1 MSRERYRARSKKVQ
15 KLGRDGL
22 VEQDRA
28 TGAEQR
34 VSRRTADVS
43 FGPERPVHK
52 DAAQRGGRS
61 AARSRQWAQKQA
73 RQEQIAAAENLERA
87 EAHGTERPA
96 APSRGDNA
104 PLTRA
109 PPNGGDRN
117 ERRKRRHKP
126 SIRQQLDA
134 PRHLAFEQSNG
145 DGLRFEPERD
155 PSASPAPE
163 ETENAPSRRADDAP
177 RSSEKSKRRPNDR
190 RGHELDAANHRHGA
204 PQRLAFER
212 SDGGGLRFEPDDA
225 AEPEAASQESD
236 AVLPRGA
243 DGQHVSRHASGKAT
257 RQQGQRRAEVSGRLR
272 FEPERPDAP
281 APDVRTAA
289 NKRQTTERTP
299 EAGKRERPRL
309 RFEAA
314 PQKGDKPTDA
324 LTAPQQHT
332 AQSAQQKDEPPAEH
346 PIYTQPPHSGDTV
359 IPRQRLRFEAA
370 PRKIAPLP
378 KLAGIVTA
386 RTAGTTAMMAAH
398 DRLREAED
406 DNVAVSAAH
415 EGEMIA
421 ERGAGNVLRWQR
433 SRRQTAAPIRSTLQA
448 KWQPA
453 RRGAVQRERPT
464 FTSNP
469 FSRWQQKRAIQRQYA
484 EAKRAGT
491 QTAATANQTVA
502 RAAETVRRK
511 TGDFVR
517 KHQRGFLIFGAI
529 VLVIAMFSSLF
540 TSCSTL
546 LQSGAAA
553 LAATT
558 YPSEDVDML
567 AAEAWYCEKETELQ
581 TYLDTYESTH
591 SYDEYHYELDEIEH
605 DPYVLIST
613 LTALRGGAWTMDE
626 VRDTLQMLFDRQ
638 YILTETVTSETRTRT
653 VDGEEEEYTYYICTV
668 TLENF
673 DLSHIPVYIMG
684 EDQLSMYAAYMGA
697 LGNRTDLFPNSGYI
711 NRYMV
716 QGYTD
721 YEIPASAL
729 EDEDFVAMLA
739 EAEKY
744 LGYPYVWGGSNPN
757 TSFDCSGFV
766 SWVINHSG
774 WNVGRLGAQGLYNIC
789 TPTNNPRPGDLV
801 FFTGTY
807 PQFADTA
814 YGFLSRGCPRNC
826 GFCIVSGKEG
836 ARSVKN
842 TDLAE
847 FWRGQRE
854 IKLMDA
860 NLLACPDRDEL
871 LKQLA
876 ESRAYVDFTQGLD
889 CRLLNDDAID
899 ALNRIRL
906 KEIHFAWDSI
916 AESDAVLRGL
926 RQYAARAKRKPHGT
940 YATVYVLTN
949 YASTHEE
956 DLYRVEKLRAMGYD
970 PYVMVYD
977 RPSAPAITRQ
987 LQRWANNKRI
997 FRTVEHF
1004 EDYIPGRIG
1013 GKAHE
1018 N

>member
-22 VEQDRA
+22 VEQGRA

-34 VSRRTADVS
+34 ISQRTADVS
-43 FGPERPVHK
+43 FGPERPVQR

-87 EAHGTERPA
+87 EAQEAERPA

-109 PPNGGDRN
+109 PPNGGDRT

-134 PRHLAFEQSNG
+134 PQRLAFEQSSG

-155 PSASPAPE
+155 PSAAPVPD
-163 ETENAPSRRADDAP
+163 ETENALSRRADDTP
-177 RSSEKSKRRPNDR
+177 RSGEKSKRHPNDR

-225 AEPEAASQESD
+225 AVPEAAAQKAD

-243 DGQHVSRHASGKAT
+243 NGQIVPRHAPDKAS
-257 RQQGQRRAEVSGRLR
+257 RQQGQRRAEGGGRLR
-272 FEPERPDAP
+272 FEPERPDVP
-281 APDVRTAA
+281 APDARTAA

-309 RFEAA
+309 RFEDA

-332 AQSAQQKDEPPAEH
+332 AQSAQKKDEPPAEH
-346 PIYTQPPHSGDTV
+346 PAYTQPPRGGDAV

-370 PRKIAPLP
+370 PPKIAPLP

-386 RTAGTTAMMAAH
+386 RTAGATAMTTAH
-398 DRLREAED
+398 DRLREAQD

-421 ERGAGNVLRWQR
+421 ERSAGNVLRWQR
-433 SRRQTAAPIRSTLQA
+433 SRRQTAPPPRTVLQA
-448 KWQPA
+448 KEQPA
-453 RRGAVQRERPT
+453 RRGAVQREQPT

-491 QTAATANQTVA
+491 QTAAAANQTVA

-511 TGDFVR
+511 TGNFVR

-529 VLVIAMFSSLF
+529 VLVVAMFSSLF

-546 LQSGAAA
+546 LQSGATA

-558 YPSEDVDML
+558 YPSEDADML
-567 AAEAWYCEKETELQ
+567 AAEAWYTAKEAELQ
-581 TYLDTYESTH
+581 TYLDTYEATH
-591 SYDEYHYELDEIEH
+591 TYDEYHYTLDDIEH
-605 DPYVLIST
+605 DPYVLISA
-613 LTALRGGAWTMDE
+613 LTALHGGAWTIGE
-626 VRDTLQMLFDRQ
+626 VQDTLQMLFDRQ
-638 YILTETVTSETRTRT
+638 YILTETVTTEQRTHI
-653 VDGEEEEYTYYICTV
+653 VDGEQQEYTYYICTV

-673 DLSHIPVYIMG
+673 NLSHVPVYIMG
-684 EDQLSMYAAYMGA
+684 ETQLSMYAAYMGA
-697 LGNRTDLFPNSGYI
+697 LGNRPDLFPTSGYI
-711 NRYMV
+711 NRYLV
-716 QGYTD
+716 QGYTEH
-721 YEIPASAL
+721 EIPASAL
-729 EDEDFVAMLA
+729 EDETFAAMIE

-774 WNVGRLGAQGLYNIC
+774 WNVGRLGAQSLYNIC
-789 TPTNNPRPGDLV
+789 TPTSNPKPGDLV

-807 PQFADTA
+807 DAGVPVSHVGLYVGDSWMIHAGDPISYCNITGSYYQAHFYA
-814 YGFLSRGCPRNC
+814 YG
-826 GFCIVSGKEG
+826 
-836 ARSVKN
+836 
-842 TDLAE
+842 
-847 FWRGQRE
+847 
-854 IKLMDA
+854 
-860 NLLACPDRDEL
+860 
-871 LKQLA
+871 
-876 ESRAYVDFTQGLD
+876 
-889 CRLLNDDAID
+889 RL
-899 ALNRIRL
+899 
-906 KEIHFAWDSI
+906 
-916 AESDAVLRGL
+916 
-926 RQYAARAKRKPHGT
+926 P
-940 YATVYVLTN
+940 
-949 YASTHEE
+949 
-956 DLYRVEKLRAMGYD
+956 
-970 PYVMVYD
+970 
-977 RPSAPAITRQ
+977 
-987 LQRWANNKRI
+987 
-997 FRTVEHF
+997 
-1004 EDYIPGRIG
+1004 
-1013 GKAHE
+1013 
-1018 N
+1018 

>member
-34 VSRRTADVS
+34 VSQRAADVS
-43 FGPERPVHK
+43 FGPERPVQK

-61 AARSRQWAQKQA
+61 TARSRQWAQKQA
-73 RQEQIAAAENLERA
+73 RQEQIAAAEHLERA

-109 PPNGGDRN
+109 PPNSGDRT

-134 PRHLAFEQSNG
+134 PQRLAFEQSNG

-155 PSASPAPE
+155 PSAAPVPD
-163 ETENAPSRRADDAP
+163 ETENAPSRRADDTP
-177 RSSEKSKRRPNDR
+177 RSCEKSKRHPNDR

-225 AEPEAASQESD
+225 TEPEATAQKAD

-243 DGQHVSRHASGKAT
+243 NGQIVPHHAPDKAS
-257 RQQGQRRAEVSGRLR
+257 RQQGQRRSEVSGRLR

-289 NKRQTTERTP
+289 NKRQAAERTP

-309 RFEAA
+309 RFEDA
-314 PQKGDKPTDA
+314 PQKGDKHIDA
-324 LTAPQQHT
+324 LNAPQQHT
-332 AQSAQQKDEPPAEH
+332 VQPAQQKDEPPAEH
-346 PIYTQPPHSGDTV
+346 PVYTQPPHSGDTV
-359 IPRQRLRFEAA
+359 IPRQRLRFEDAPQKGDKPTDALTAPQQHIAQSAQQNDELPAEHPVYTQPPRGGDAVIPRQRLRFEAA
-370 PRKIAPLP
+370 PPKIAPLP

-386 RTAGTTAMMAAH
+386 RTAGATAMTTAH

-448 KWQPA
+448 KGQPA

-502 RAAETVRRK
+502 RAEETVRRK

-546 LQSGAAA
+546 LQSGATA

-558 YPSEDVDML
+558 YPSEDADML

-673 DLSHIPVYIMG
+673 NLSHIPVYIMG

-697 LGNRTDLFPNSGYI
+697 LGNRTDLFPSSGYI

-729 EDEDFVAMLA
+729 EDEAFAAMLA

-807 PQFADTA
+807 DAGVPVSHVGLYVGDGWMIHAGDPISYCNITGSYYQAHFYA
-814 YGFLSRGCPRNC
+814 YG
-826 GFCIVSGKEG
+826 
-836 ARSVKN
+836 
-842 TDLAE
+842 
-847 FWRGQRE
+847 
-854 IKLMDA
+854 
-860 NLLACPDRDEL
+860 
-871 LKQLA
+871 
-876 ESRAYVDFTQGLD
+876 
-889 CRLLNDDAID
+889 RL
-899 ALNRIRL
+899 
-906 KEIHFAWDSI
+906 
-916 AESDAVLRGL
+916 
-926 RQYAARAKRKPHGT
+926 P
-940 YATVYVLTN
+940 
-949 YASTHEE
+949 
-956 DLYRVEKLRAMGYD
+956 
-970 PYVMVYD
+970 
-977 RPSAPAITRQ
+977 
-987 LQRWANNKRI
+987 
-997 FRTVEHF
+997 
-1004 EDYIPGRIG
+1004 
-1013 GKAHE
+1013 
-1018 N
+1018 

>member
-34 VSRRTADVS
+34 VSQRTADVS
-43 FGPERPVHK
+43 FGPERPVQK

-73 RQEQIAAAENLERA
+73 RQEQIAAAEHLERA
-87 EAHGTERPA
+87 EAQEAERPA

-109 PPNGGDRN
+109 PPNGGDRT
-117 ERRKRRHKP
+117 ERRKRQHKP
-126 SIRQQLDA
+126 SIRQQLDT
-134 PRHLAFEQSNG
+134 PQRLAFEQSSG

-155 PSASPAPE
+155 PSAAPVPD
-163 ETENAPSRRADDAP
+163 ETENVPSRRADDTP
-177 RSSEKSKRRPNDR
+177 RSGEKSKRHPNDR

-225 AEPEAASQESD
+225 TEPEATAQKTDS
-236 AVLPRGA
+236 VLPRGA
-243 DGQHVSRHASGKAT
+243 DGQIVPRHAPGKAT
-257 RQQGQRRAEVSGRLR
+257 RQQGQRRSEGGGRLR

-281 APDVRTAA
+281 APDVRTGA
-289 NKRQTTERTP
+289 NKQQAAERTP

-309 RFEAA
+309 RFEDA

-324 LTAPQQHT
+324 LTAPQQHI
-332 AQSAQQKDEPPAEH
+332 AQSAQQKDELPAEH
-346 PIYTQPPHSGDTV
+346 SVYTQPPRGGDTV

-370 PRKIAPLP
+370 PPKIAPLP

-386 RTAGTTAMMAAH
+386 RTAGTTAMTTAH

-433 SRRQTAAPIRSTLQA
+433 SRRQTAAPPRAVLQG
-448 KWQPA
+448 KGQPA

-491 QTAATANQTVA
+491 QTATANQTVV

-546 LQSGAAA
+546 LQSGATA

-558 YPSEDVDML
+558 YPSEDADML

-613 LTALRGGAWTMDE
+613 LTALRGGTWTMDE

-673 DLSHIPVYIMG
+673 NLSHIPVYIMG
-684 EDQLSMYAAYMGA
+684 EAQLSMYAAYMGA

-729 EDEDFVAMLA
+729 EDDAFAAMLA

-807 PQFADTA
+807 DAGVPVSHVGLYVGDGWMIHAGDPISYCNITGSYYQAHFYA
-814 YGFLSRGCPRNC
+814 YG
-826 GFCIVSGKEG
+826 
-836 ARSVKN
+836 
-842 TDLAE
+842 
-847 FWRGQRE
+847 
-854 IKLMDA
+854 
-860 NLLACPDRDEL
+860 
-871 LKQLA
+871 
-876 ESRAYVDFTQGLD
+876 
-889 CRLLNDDAID
+889 RL
-899 ALNRIRL
+899 
-906 KEIHFAWDSI
+906 
-916 AESDAVLRGL
+916 
-926 RQYAARAKRKPHGT
+926 P
-940 YATVYVLTN
+940 
-949 YASTHEE
+949 
-956 DLYRVEKLRAMGYD
+956 
-970 PYVMVYD
+970 
-977 RPSAPAITRQ
+977 
-987 LQRWANNKRI
+987 
-997 FRTVEHF
+997 
-1004 EDYIPGRIG
+1004 
-1013 GKAHE
+1013 
-1018 N
+1018 

>member
-34 VSRRTADVS
+34 VSQRTADVS
-43 FGPERPVHK
+43 FGPERPVQK

-61 AARSRQWAQKQA
+61 TARSRQWAQKQA
-73 RQEQIAAAENLERA
+73 RQEQIAAAEHLERA
-87 EAHGTERPA
+87 EAQEAERPA

-109 PPNGGDRN
+109 PPNGGDRA
-117 ERRKRRHKP
+117 ERRKRQHKP
-126 SIRQQLDA
+126 SIRQQLD
-134 PRHLAFEQSNG
+134 
-145 DGLRFEPERD
+145 
-155 PSASPAPE
+155 
-163 ETENAPSRRADDAP
+163 T
-177 RSSEKSKRRPNDR
+177 
-190 RGHELDAANHRHGA
+190 

-225 AEPEAASQESD
+225 TEPEATAQKTDS
-236 AVLPRGA
+236 VLPRGA
-243 DGQHVSRHASGKAT
+243 DGQIVPRHAPGKAS
-257 RQQGQRRAEVSGRLR
+257 RQQGQRRSEVSGRLR

-281 APDVRTAA
+281 APDLRTAA
-289 NKRQTTERTP
+289 NKRQAAERTP
-299 EAGKRERPRL
+299 KAGKRDRPRL
-309 RFEAA
+309 RFEDV

-324 LTAPQQHT
+324 LTAPQQHI
-332 AQSAQQKDEPPAEH
+332 AQSAQQKDELPAEH
-346 PIYTQPPHSGDTV
+346 SVYTQPPRGGDTV

-370 PRKIAPLP
+370 PPKIAPLP

-386 RTAGTTAMMAAH
+386 RTAGATAMTTVH
-398 DRLREAED
+398 DRLREAEG

-433 SRRQTAAPIRSTLQA
+433 SRRQTAPPPRTVLQG
-448 KWQPA
+448 KGQPA
-453 RRGAVQRERPT
+453 RRGAVQRERHT

-469 FSRWQQKRAIQRQYA
+469 FSRWQQKRAIQHQYA

-546 LQSGAAA
+546 LQSGATA

-558 YPSEDVDML
+558 YPSEDADML

-613 LTALRGGAWTMDE
+613 LTALRGGTWTMDE

-673 DLSHIPVYIMG
+673 NLSHIPVYIMG
-684 EDQLSMYAAYMGA
+684 EAQLSMYAAYMGA

-729 EDEDFVAMLA
+729 EDEAFAAMLA

-807 PQFADTA
+807 DAGVPVSHVGLYVGDGWMIHAGDPISYCNITDSYYQAHFYA
-814 YGFLSRGCPRNC
+814 YG
-826 GFCIVSGKEG
+826 
-836 ARSVKN
+836 
-842 TDLAE
+842 
-847 FWRGQRE
+847 
-854 IKLMDA
+854 
-860 NLLACPDRDEL
+860 
-871 LKQLA
+871 
-876 ESRAYVDFTQGLD
+876 
-889 CRLLNDDAID
+889 RL
-899 ALNRIRL
+899 
-906 KEIHFAWDSI
+906 
-916 AESDAVLRGL
+916 
-926 RQYAARAKRKPHGT
+926 P
-940 YATVYVLTN
+940 
-949 YASTHEE
+949 
-956 DLYRVEKLRAMGYD
+956 
-970 PYVMVYD
+970 
-977 RPSAPAITRQ
+977 
-987 LQRWANNKRI
+987 
-997 FRTVEHF
+997 
-1004 EDYIPGRIG
+1004 
-1013 GKAHE
+1013 
-1018 N
+1018 